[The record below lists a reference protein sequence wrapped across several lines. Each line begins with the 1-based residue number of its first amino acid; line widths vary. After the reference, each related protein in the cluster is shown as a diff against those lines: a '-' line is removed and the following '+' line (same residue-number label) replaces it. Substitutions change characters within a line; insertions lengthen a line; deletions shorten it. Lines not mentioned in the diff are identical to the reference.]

1 MRLVAA
7 KAGQMSDKSTCQE
20 GPEGPCVGCAWL
32 VHPQSLWYGRGCDAQ
47 SAQSR

>member
-7 KAGQMSDKSTCQE
+7 NAGQMQDESTCQE
-20 GPEGPCVGCAWL
+20 GEEGPGVGGARL
-32 VHPQSLWYGRGCDAQ
+32 GHPQSLWCGMGGDAQ